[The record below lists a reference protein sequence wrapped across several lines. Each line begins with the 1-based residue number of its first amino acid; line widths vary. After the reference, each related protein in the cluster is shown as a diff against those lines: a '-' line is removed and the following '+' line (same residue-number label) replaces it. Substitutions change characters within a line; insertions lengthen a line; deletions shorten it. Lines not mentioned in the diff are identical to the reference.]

1 MVRWLLRLPV
11 SFRQR
16 FIRLNI
22 TLCGVTGRDR
32 LYYLLGV
39 LLLLV
44 AVFIDRDLS
53 DAQELLDGAVIFSAL
68 ILGAIF
74 VIYIKERGGTGPYV
88 PG

>member
-1 MVRWLLRLPV
+1 M
-11 SFRQR
+11 
-16 FIRLNI
+16 
-22 TLCGVTGRDR
+22 TGRDK

-44 AVFIDRDLS
+44 AVFIDKDLS
-53 DAQELLDGAVIFSAL
+53 DTQDLLDGAVIFFAL
-68 ILGAIF
+68 IIGAIF

>member
-1 MVRWLLRLPV
+1 L
-11 SFRQR
+11 F
-16 FIRLNI
+16 
-22 TLCGVTGRDR
+22 
-32 LYYLLGV
+32 
-39 LLLLV
+39 V